1 MSRPHFKLNC
11 VLIDKVSH
19 FVVTS
24 PINGILER
32 LQKKE
37 GGSSMTLDQVT
48 RVLNDLECSST
59 SANSEAFTFGKSFFL
74 FLYPEVCCIHF
85 MSILSDI
92 LLCLIIWRLE
102 CSITV

>member
-1 MSRPHFKLNC
+1 
-11 VLIDKVSH
+11 
-19 FVVTS
+19 
-24 PINGILER
+24 
-32 LQKKE
+32 
-37 GGSSMTLDQVT
+37 MTLDQVT

-85 MSILSDI
+85 MSILSDV

-102 CSITV
+102 CSITVFKEFLIMNMSLVYFDSYIQPKTSSQQCCVIMCANELEPTL